1 MLFREN
7 EIARKAAASRYRKTC
22 IFNRLGYHDLRSVPT
37 WKAQRG
43 AHFARSAQLAWSR
56 DRISSTKSIKGV
68 KPTRRAAGR
77 SWRLAMVEVP
87 DPAPVPTISAVSPS
101 FIRPFIATVVVG
113 RRGQRL
119 TRPTLRPVRF
129 AERSAEGRS
138 RRENTSRI
146 RETSGRINR
155 TDTKELAHTPAASTN
170 PAIGPASRGPA
181 RVASAPLGDF
191 RLPKEPSKVSIWD
204 KGEDLRFCQN
214 YPGSGNDRANIE
226 RPVVSSSRPL
236 FADPLRDSCLSIARP
251 RCSCSVD
258 TRQ

>member
-7 EIARKAAASRYRKTC
+7 EIARKAATSLYRKTC

-170 PAIGPASRGPA
+170 PAIGPASRSPA
-181 RVASAPLGDF
+181 RVASAPLVTSGYQRSRRRYLSGTKVRTYASARIIRVQGMTARTSRDLSF
-191 RLPKEPSKVSIWD
+191 QVRAHSLPPT
-204 KGEDLRFCQN
+204 
-214 YPGSGNDRANIE
+214 
-226 RPVVSSSRPL
+226 SRQLPEHRSTAVQL
-236 FADPLRDSCLSIARP
+236 
-251 RCSCSVD
+251 
-258 TRQ
+258 

>member
-7 EIARKAAASRYRKTC
+7 EIARKAATSLYRKTC

-119 TRPTLRPVRF
+119 TRPTLRPSASPSAAQKAVVGEKTPQGF
-129 AERSAEGRS
+129 AKPAAGSTGLIPRSWRTPRQRQQIRRSA
-138 RRENTSRI
+138 RRPEAQHGS
-146 RETSGRINR
+146 
-155 TDTKELAHTPAASTN
+155 PA
-170 PAIGPASRGPA
+170 PP
-181 RVASAPLGDF
+181 
-191 RLPKEPSKVSIWD
+191 W
-204 KGEDLRFCQN
+204 
-214 YPGSGNDRANIE
+214 
-226 RPVVSSSRPL
+226 
-236 FADPLRDSCLSIARP
+236 
-251 RCSCSVD
+251 
-258 TRQ
+258 